1 MDKHQRWTG
10 IGLILLLVILLVL
23 SMTQSAKAASIIYG
37 DSVPK
42 GVVVANDVILFGDN
56 ISIDGTVDGDV
67 IAVGGTVTI
76 NGEVAGSLVMGAQ
89 TIVVNGVVKGSVYAA
104 SMQMLVGSAADIGRS
119 LYYLG
124 LSLIAQPGA
133 TIQRDLNGVT
143 LGATLGA
150 AQIGRDIKAVIGP
163 VEILRLILQA
173 FGYQVDWPLLAPPEL
188 SPTPTSGLIPT
199 DLSPAAGSLSMLV
212 LRSAGILAAPGS
224 MSLTQQSPIRM
235 LAQQVQGDQLNL
247 WLSARLRDLVTLL
260 LFSLLAIWLFRTPL
274 DGAAVAGRARP
285 LAALGYGLL
294 GLIIT
299 FNIYLLA
306 LLLAGMVFAI
316 GLFLGYATLWGLA
329 LAFWA
334 VGLST
339 IAIATSLLIL
349 FMVYGTKIVA
359 MYWFGRLILQPIAP
373 RALRYRLVPL
383 LLGLIVYIL
392 LQSIS
397 MIGWVFAVFATA
409 FGLGAIW
416 LYYLGRRK
424 AEELTESEKA
434 APILETGMPAEVADS
449 TQEADLAELE
459 EAQQAAESPPL
470 PITDQEVEAANSE
483 DQ

>member
-1 MDKHQRWTG
+1 MEKQQRWTG

-23 SMTQSAKAASIIYG
+23 SMTQSVQAAGIIYG

-67 IAVGGTVTI
+67 LAVGGTITI

-89 TIVVNGVVKGSVYAA
+89 TIITNGAVKGSVYAA

-188 SPTPTSGLIPT
+188 SPTPTSGLPLP
-199 DLSPAAGSLSMLV
+199 DLSPATGSLSMLV
-212 LRSAGILAAPGS
+212 FRSAGILAAPGS
-224 MSLTQQSPIRM
+224 MSFTQPSPTRIVS
-235 LAQQVQGDQLNL
+235 QQVQGDQLNL

-359 MYWFGRLILQPIAP
+359 MYWFGRLVLQPIAP

-383 LLGLIVYIL
+383 SLGLVVYIL

-397 MIGWVFAVFATA
+397 MIGWVFAVLATA
-409 FGLGAIW
+409 FGLGSIW
-416 LYYLGRRK
+416 LYYSGRRK
-424 AEELTESEKA
+424 AKELTESEKA
-434 APILETGMPAEVADS
+434 APILETGMPAEAAASAPGANQVE
-449 TQEADLAELE
+449 QE
-459 EAQQAAESPPL
+459 EAHQAAESPPS
-470 PITDQEVEAANSE
+470 PIIDQEVEPADSE
-483 DQ
+483 NR